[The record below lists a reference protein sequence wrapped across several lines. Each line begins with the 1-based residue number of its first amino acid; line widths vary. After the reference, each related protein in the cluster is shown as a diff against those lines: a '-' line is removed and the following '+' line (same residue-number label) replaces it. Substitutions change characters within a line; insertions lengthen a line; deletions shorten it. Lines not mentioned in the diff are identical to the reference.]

1 MPGTEPTTLTEMNAL
16 VLKEYGSAETLHLS
30 KLSKPQAPSSSQLL
44 VKVKA
49 AGVNPIDALLRA
61 GYLAKMIPL
70 QGFPT
75 AVLGIDFAGEVVAVG
90 DAVKDY
96 AVGNYV

>member
-1 MPGTEPTTLTEMNAL
+1 MPGIGPTSTEMNAL
-16 VLKEYGSAETLHLS
+16 VLKEYGSAETLSFS
-30 KLSKPQAPSSSQLL
+30 KLPKPSPTSTQLL

-70 QGFPT
+70 QSFPA